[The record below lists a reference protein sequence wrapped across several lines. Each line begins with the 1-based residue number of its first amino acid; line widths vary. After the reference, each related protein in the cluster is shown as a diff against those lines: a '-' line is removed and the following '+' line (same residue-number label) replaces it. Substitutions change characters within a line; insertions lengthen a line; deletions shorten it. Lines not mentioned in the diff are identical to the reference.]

1 MPEETLMLHVWRYYI
16 TRNLEAERERWVL
29 WLPVLF
35 ATGIGIYFA
44 LPQEPSMWL
53 TLAVIELT
61 LLAVWLARH
70 QAKPL
75 WLLAGWGVMLAGFTN
90 IQLKAIY
97 LSETPQVKNED
108 KLYLQGRVVAAD
120 INYRGNQRLVLENMK
135 DYDGNSVAGCYKLTL
150 TSKSSRAGV
159 GDCVE
164 MIATVRPHIHAVA
177 VGAYQLDRK
186 AYFEGLTGG
195 GFISSRVLP
204 AVCEQKPGAG
214 LLWAEG
220 VSGLR
225 QGIVNR
231 INRVLP
237 RDEAGIAAAI
247 VAGERGGISR
257 KITENYR
264 DSGLAHFLS
273 ISGLHMS
280 MVAGMMF
287 FLVRLAMALVP
298 AWSLRYDAKKTAA
311 LFAIL
316 MSFVY
321 LQISGAE
328 IPSQRAFIMTFI
340 VLLGVLF
347 ARQAISMRM
356 LGWAALIVLIVSPQ
370 ALIGASF
377 QMSFAAVAA
386 LIAFYECYAGS
397 LHRFLTGSNGQDIT
411 LPGRVMRILWAY
423 FIGIMVSDFVASLAT
438 LPFAIY
444 HFNRIAVF
452 TTLTN
457 LLAGPIIGFVIMP
470 FVLAALL
477 LMPLG
482 LDYWPLKL
490 VGAGIDLVNR
500 ITSYVAGLPE
510 AAYQVMS
517 MPLWGLLLIVYGA
530 LWVCIWQR
538 KWRGWGFVLIA
549 AGLMSIWTVKVP
561 DVMADADGEV
571 FAVRDESGKMVI
583 LPTRGNNYLKK
594 VWLEKTAA
602 RKLTAKE
609 SRKLKA
615 IYDGRKTDRTWI
627 DMACDERSCLYKN
640 RIRIIKYGGLEI
652 DGKDYDLSSALG
664 SNFYIDGKNV
674 TVKTVRGAIGRRL
687 WNN

>member
-70 QAKPL
+70 QAKLL

-120 INYRGNQRLVLENMK
+120 TNYRGNQRLVLENMK
-135 DYDGNSVAGCYKLTL
+135 DYDGNSVAGRYKLTL

-225 QGIVNR
+225 QRIVNR

-237 RDEAGIAAAI
+237 RDEAG
-247 VAGERGGISR
+247 
-257 KITENYR
+257 
-264 DSGLAHFLS
+264 
-273 ISGLHMS
+273 
-280 MVAGMMF
+280 
-287 FLVRLAMALVP
+287 
-298 AWSLRYDAKKTAA
+298 
-311 LFAIL
+311 
-316 MSFVY
+316 
-321 LQISGAE
+321 
-328 IPSQRAFIMTFI
+328 
-340 VLLGVLF
+340 
-347 ARQAISMRM
+347 
-356 LGWAALIVLIVSPQ
+356 
-370 ALIGASF
+370 
-377 QMSFAAVAA
+377 
-386 LIAFYECYAGS
+386 
-397 LHRFLTGSNGQDIT
+397 
-411 LPGRVMRILWAY
+411 
-423 FIGIMVSDFVASLAT
+423 
-438 LPFAIY
+438 
-444 HFNRIAVF
+444 
-452 TTLTN
+452 
-457 LLAGPIIGFVIMP
+457 
-470 FVLAALL
+470 
-477 LMPLG
+477 
-482 LDYWPLKL
+482 
-490 VGAGIDLVNR
+490 
-500 ITSYVAGLPE
+500 
-510 AAYQVMS
+510 
-517 MPLWGLLLIVYGA
+517 
-530 LWVCIWQR
+530 
-538 KWRGWGFVLIA
+538 IA

-627 DMACDERSCLYKN
+627 DMACDERSCLYKK

-652 DGKDYDLSSALG
+652 DGKDYDLLSALG